1 MGLDVEAL
9 KKFQS
14 TVMDSLPGKYT
25 ITTDG
30 RLTAAVAAG
39 QSFDGI
45 FEGGRNGPRLN
56 ERLQAC
62 QNTSSSQLVVIVMA
76 AAGTNVVSVPHQSG
90 AAAAVAA
97 AHSLC
102 LINPDCRFSRHY
114 SRTANI

>member
-30 RLTAAVAAG
+30 RLTAAG

-56 ERLQAC
+56 ERAMQAC

-90 AAAAVAA
+90 AAVAA

-102 LINPDCRFSRHY
+102 LINSDCRFSRHY

>member
-1 MGLDVEAL
+1 MGLDLEAL

-25 ITTDG
+25 ITTVG
-30 RLTAAVAAG
+30 RLTAAG

-45 FEGGRNGPRLN
+45 FERGRLRTET
-56 ERLQAC
+56 ER
-62 QNTSSSQLVVIVMA
+62 TSERRPSAGLPEHEQPVVIVM

-90 AAAAVAA
+90 GAATA

-102 LINPDCRFSRHY
+102 LINSDCRFSRHY

>member
-30 RLTAAVAAG
+30 RLTAAG

-45 FEGGRNGPRLN
+45 FEGGRNGPRPN

-76 AAGTNVVSVPHQSG
+76 AAAGTNVVSVPHQSG
-90 AAAAVAA
+90 AAVAA

-102 LINPDCRFSRHY
+102 LINSDCRFSRHY